1 MAAIL
6 PLTIWNDYVWIW
18 IPVKFI
24 DKDPIRQAITWNN
37 VDEILW
43 HQMVS
48 LGQKCWKNG
57 SSVAKFWQ
65 TILFV

>member
-6 PLTIWNDYVWIW
+6 PLTILNDYVWIC

-48 LGQKCWKNG
+48 LGQKC
-57 SSVAKFWQ
+57 
-65 TILFV
+65 